1 MDGRARR
8 GGAMSIMVRLATG
21 FSTSMLTDEYLNNEK
36 LKEQYADNCLPLWNK
51 FLSDVSNIARNL
63 SSDSP
68 KVYALYCTINTYDAE
83 TPVEGGSA
91 RIPQIYGTSTVLF
104 YRTRSSTVRTT
115 GTVLVRYSCTGTGI
129 LLHWNSGSFWVE
141 MSGAV
146 VQTAQFAQATAR
158 ELDQISP
165 NPTVGR

>member
-1 MDGRARR
+1 MKLPRR
-8 GGAMSIMVRLATG
+8 LVLHHDTLHA
-21 FSTSMLTDEYLNNEK
+21 
-36 LKEQYADNCLPLWNK
+36 
-51 FLSDVSNIARNL
+51 
-63 SSDSP
+63 
-68 KVYALYCTINTYDAE
+68 CTAVPVHT
-83 TPVEGGSA
+83 VEGGSA
-91 RIPQIYGTSTVLF
+91 IIPTIYGTSTVLF

-129 LLHWNSGSFWVE
+129 LLHWDSGSFWVE

>member
-1 MDGRARR
+1 M
-8 GGAMSIMVRLATG
+8 
-21 FSTSMLTDEYLNNEK
+21 
-36 LKEQYADNCLPLWNK
+36 LKELVYTAENLNCRVRY
-51 FLSDVSNIARNL
+51 ST
-63 SSDSP
+63 
-68 KVYALYCTINTYDAE
+68 CTCT
-83 TPVEGGSA
+83 VEGGST
-91 RIPQIYGTSTVLF
+91 RIIGIYGTSTVLF

-129 LLHWNSGSFWVE
+129 LLHWDSGSFWVE

-165 NPTVGR
+165 NPTVGG